1 MSTKENE
8 MITPQDFEE
17 VEAYVKENY
26 QLSAFKRIMTYS
38 TAARPFE
45 CPEGFT
51 ASILVCFYE
60 GKYSSVA
67 AYMSVMSKE
76 QRDFKYEGVKVERAI
91 FSLDELKE
99 FESKI
104 NETIDFALKL
114 GLWK

>member
-1 MSTKENE
+1 

-17 VEAYVKENY
+17 VKAYVKENY
-26 QLSAFKRIMTYS
+26 QLHGLKNIMSYS
-38 TAARPFE
+38 TAARSFE

-51 ASILVCFYE
+51 ASIFVCMHK
-60 GKYSSVA
+60 GKRNSSIV
-67 AYMSVMSKE
+67 AYMRVISNE
-76 QRDFKYEGVKVERAI
+76 QRDFKNEGVKVERAI

-99 FESKI
+99 LESKI